1 MCHSPNWL
9 GWPALPTEPMILTSI
24 CVGPPA
30 KSCLN
35 VTTPSVIAAG
45 AYFKKLAVAT
55 MGY

>member
-1 MCHSPNWL
+1 
-9 GWPALPTEPMILTSI
+9 MILTSI

-30 KSCLN
+30 KSRLN